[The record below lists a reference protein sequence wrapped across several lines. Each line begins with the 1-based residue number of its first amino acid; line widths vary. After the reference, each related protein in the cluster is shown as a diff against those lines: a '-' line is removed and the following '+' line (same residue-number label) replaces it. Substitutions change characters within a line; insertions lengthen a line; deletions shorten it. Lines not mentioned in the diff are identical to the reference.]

1 MAHDR
6 IVPRSVA
13 HGIRGITLSGHLSG
27 ACFENMTL
35 MRTQHNGMHSG
46 LDTNV
51 RCRTDNV
58 MTGV

>member
-13 HGIRGITLSGHLSG
+13 YGIRGITLSGHLSG

-35 MRTQHNGMHSG
+35 MRTQHSGMRRG
-46 LDTNV
+46 LGANV

-58 MTGV
+58 MAGV